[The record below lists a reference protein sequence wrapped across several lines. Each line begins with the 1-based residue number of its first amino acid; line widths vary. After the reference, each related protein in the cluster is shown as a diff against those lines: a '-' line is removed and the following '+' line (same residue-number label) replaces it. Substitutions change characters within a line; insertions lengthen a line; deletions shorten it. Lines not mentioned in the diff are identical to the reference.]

1 MTRGVPAD
9 ASSWTERPCPKGPF
23 GVWAGSLD
31 PCRAQRRATSISGG
45 RTPTEHVQKGSRG
58 MTLHHHVVVGVDG
71 SLVST
76 RALDLA
82 ADEATRREAA
92 LHVVY
97 AVPDRDEA
105 GPVLASAASRVHER
119 HPAVKVVPTAVE
131 GDAARALTRESADAA
146 LTVVGT
152 RGLGGVAGLVLGS
165 VSLRLATHTRGPL
178 LVVRGDRPHDDDRRD
193 VLLGLESDTD
203 VEAAIYA
210 LQEAERRGARLQ
222 VLHSWMHRHTP
233 PELPSPIPATS
244 PGQTRLALHSRAEE
258 AVPRFAMAEIREQH
272 PGVEVESRT
281 VRTAPAHALVE
292 ATREA
297 AVVVIGSHRTD
308 SPLGAHRGSVAHA
321 LLHRSHCPVLV
332 VPTG

>member
-1 MTRGVPAD
+1 MTVR
-9 ASSWTERPCPKGPF
+9 
-23 GVWAGSLD
+23 
-31 PCRAQRRATSISGG
+31 
-45 RTPTEHVQKGSRG
+45 
-58 MTLHHHVVVGVDG
+58 HHVVVGVDG

-82 ADEATRREAA
+82 ADEAARRGTA
-92 LHVVY
+92 LRVVY

-105 GPVLASAASRVHER
+105 GPVLASAASRVYER
-119 HPAVKVVPTAVE
+119 YPALKVVPTAVA

-165 VSLRLATHTRGPL
+165 VSLRLAAHARSPL
-178 LVVRGDRPHDDDRRD
+178 LVVRGDRPHDDDRRN

-203 VEAAIYA
+203 AEVAVYA
-210 LQEAERRGARLQ
+210 LQEAERRGACLQ
-222 VLHSWMHRHTP
+222 VLHSWTHRHTT

-244 PGQTRLALHSRAEE
+244 PGQTRLAVHSRAEE
-258 AVPRFAMAEIREQH
+258 AVPRFTMAGICEQH
-272 PGVEVESRT
+272 PGVEVESRS

-292 ATREA
+292 ATRGA
-297 AVVVIGSHRTD
+297 AVVIIGSHRTGG
-308 SPLGAHRGSVAHA
+308 PHGAHFGSVTHA